1 MDLCGT
7 INLLLWFKKNIVLLT
22 NTTHATY
29 DNVQGDCLLSK
40 LASFFFSVKDHLDY
54 MHLGQCHVNSSTPPP
69 PPPHLSLLTCLLAP
83 KRSCILP
90 QVISETAVKVRWPF
104 LPWLPLCIKLN
115 PHSLAHCLCSSKSHS
130 NSFSTLITDKHVD
143 TRHSLVGEFSNYT
156 LTAWA
161 NFNSDIKG
169 NLLFL

>member
-1 MDLCGT
+1 MGPCGT
-7 INLLLWFKKNIVLLT
+7 INLLLWFENIVLLT

-29 DNVQGDCLLSK
+29 NNVQGDCLLFK
-40 LASFFFSVKDHLDY
+40 LAFCFSVKDHLGY
-54 MHLGQCHVNSSTPPP
+54 MHLSQCHVNSSTPLPTNL
-69 PPPHLSLLTCLLAP
+69 HLSLLTRLLAP
-83 KRSCILP
+83 KRSCVLP
-90 QVISETAVKVRWPF
+90 QVISETTVIVRWPF

-115 PHSLAHCLCSSKSHS
+115 PHSLAHCLCSAESHS

>member
-1 MDLCGT
+1 MGLCGT
-7 INLLLWFKKNIVLLT
+7 INLLLWFKKKYCSAHKYNSCNIRQCSGWLSI
-22 NTTHATY
+22 
-29 DNVQGDCLLSK
+29 VQVS
-40 LASFFFSVKDHLDY
+40 SFFFSVKDHLDY
-54 MHLGQCHVNSSTPPP
+54 MHLGQCHVNS
-69 PPPHLSLLTCLLAP
+69 
-83 KRSCILP
+83 
-90 QVISETAVKVRWPF
+90 F

-115 PHSLAHCLCSSKSHS
+115 PHSLTHCLCSSQSHS

>member
-1 MDLCGT
+1 MGLCGT
-7 INLLLWFKKNIVLLT
+7 INLLLWFKKKYCSAHKYNSCNIR
-22 NTTHATY
+22 
-29 DNVQGDCLLSK
+29 QCSGDCLLSK
-40 LASFFFSVKDHLDY
+40 LASFFFQLKTTLIT
-54 MHLGQCHVNSSTPPP
+54 CIWVNVMWIPLPPP
-69 PPPHLSLLTCLLAP
+69 PHLHLSLLTCLLAP

-115 PHSLAHCLCSSKSHS
+115 PHSLTHCLCSSQSHS

>member
-1 MDLCGT
+1 MIWKYCFAHKY
-7 INLLLWFKKNIVLLT
+7 NLYNIQQCSGWLSI
-22 NTTHATY
+22 
-29 DNVQGDCLLSK
+29 VQV
-40 LASFFFSVKDHLDY
+40 SFFFFQLKTTLIT
-54 MHLGQCHVNSSTPPP
+54 CIWVNAMWIPLPPP
-69 PPPHLSLLTCLLAP
+69 PTSICPSWPASW
-83 KRSCILP
+83 SCILP

-161 NFNSDIKG
+161 NFNSDIEG

>member
-1 MDLCGT
+1 MIWKYCSAYKY
-7 INLLLWFKKNIVLLT
+7 NSCNIQQCSGWLSI
-22 NTTHATY
+22 
-29 DNVQGDCLLSK
+29 VQVR
-40 LASFFFSVKDHLDY
+40 FFFFQLKTTLIT
-54 MHLGQCHVNSSTPPP
+54 CIWVNAMWIPLPPP
-69 PPPHLSLLTCLLAP
+69 PPSNLHLSLLTCLLAP

-90 QVISETAVKVRWPF
+90 QLISETAVKVRWPF

-115 PHSLAHCLCSSKSHS
+115 PHSLAHCLCSSESHS

-161 NFNSDIKG
+161 NFNSDIEG

>member
-1 MDLCGT
+1 MGPCGT
-7 INLLLWFKKNIVLLT
+7 INLLLWFKKKYCSAHKYNSCNIRQCSGWLSI
-22 NTTHATY
+22 
-29 DNVQGDCLLSK
+29 VQVSF
-40 LASFFFSVKDHLDY
+40 FFFSVKDHLDY

-69 PPPHLSLLTCLLAP
+69 HLHLSLLTCLLAP